1 MTALTQ
7 DEIAQL
13 IRYLQGKF
21 CNDKLTIKLRDNVK
35 DSAEVMLNGE
45 HIGLIYKVVDEGE
58 TSYEFNM
65 SILDFDLTEAA

>member
-13 IRYLQGKF
+13 IRYMQGKF
-21 CNDKLTIKLRDNVK
+21 GNDRLTIKLRDNVK
-35 DSAEVMLNGE
+35 DSAEVLLSGE
-45 HIGLIYKVVDEGE
+45 HIGIIYKVEDEGE

-65 SILDFDLTEAA
+65 SILDFDLADAA